1 MLWILPFFSNMYIH
15 IDEVSEALHR
25 YLVEKCKKNFSFA
38 LQVCMAAS
46 YFQHVCVL
54 LLNLF
59 TSVFFLVSLQCSKKA
74 QYSLQRGKSIVLR
87 DVRPCTFGWLVNS
100 LTEPKTVCGSPSL
113 SFTDWWWMLRFL
125 ARKQLCKTLFLF
137 SWTIKE

>member
-46 YFQHVCVL
+46 YFSACVCTAAKPL
-54 LLNLF
+54 HISF
-59 TSVFFLVSLQCSKKA
+59 FFLVSLQCSKKA
-74 QYSLQRGKSIVLR
+74 QYSLQRGKSIVLG
-87 DVRPCTFGWLVNS
+87 DVGPG
-100 LTEPKTVCGSPSL
+100 L
-113 SFTDWWWMLRFL
+113 SLRF
-125 ARKQLCKTLFLF
+125 
-137 SWTIKE
+137 